1 MALIVMG
8 TIAMMF
14 DSARLANAAAAGEQW
29 AVQTAAALFVLNIM
43 FTAVF
48 TVEMVMKVTAWGI
61 RGYVSDAWNWLD
73 ASIVLISIISLLD
86 FLDFLR
92 PLRALRTL
100 RALRPLRLVSRYPAL
115 QVQASSPKSHRAPA
129 LTAPPAL
136 QLVVEALFLAMPAI
150 FNVLLVLLLFWL
162 VFGLLGVQLFA
173 GQFGSCVLY
182 VPPGI
187 AEGTHLLLPIPNLTA
202 ADACATADAELEAL
216 DAAGGWGSG
225 ELCERQGG
233 GAAEARCTLL
243 WRTPSVGFDNILEAM
258 VTLSEVATMQGWS
271 DMMHRAMAVRGAGA
285 AVYFM
290 GFIVLGNFILI
301 KLFAGVVI
309 DNFNQLRDQKSG
321 CAYMTEAQR
330 EWVETRKLLLRMRPV
345 TIAKP
350 PCNPIRLAFY
360 RVVTHRLFEAL
371 IIGAI
376 LLNVCFMALVM
387 YPTPDTVDDIQSAT
401 NLVFTIVFILEAALK
416 LIAYF
421 PRRYF
426 STPWNVFD
434 FFLVLV
440 SIFDLLMPMIPGLQ
454 GGLVVQPMVLRVLR
468 IFRIARLLRLVR
480 SARSLRTLLNTIGE
494 SIPALLNVTSLLMLT
509 AIIFAI
515 LGMSLFGQVIPQRHY
530 GYVSYASFDNFGSAM
545 LLMLRMAT
553 SDDWQQLMHACMVQ
567 PPFCG
572 PAAGKLPSHLAASD
586 AYLDC
591 GTNFGGGV
599 VAVIYFM
606 LAQVSPAPQHCPAEG
621 RWRSSRA
628 ALTPWPRSTAVSG
641 NADHEFDPRCDCRQ
655 LLVDEHEREHA
666 RFGDSD
672 ARVSGGVAQAALVSK
687 RGAAS
692 PNVR

>member
-1 MALIVMG
+1 
-8 TIAMMF
+8 
-14 DSARLANAAAAGEQW
+14 
-29 AVQTAAALFVLNIM
+29 
-43 FTAVF
+43 
-48 TVEMVMKVTAWGI
+48 
-61 RGYVSDAWNWLD
+61 
-73 ASIVLISIISLLD
+73 
-86 FLDFLR
+86 
-92 PLRALRTL
+92 
-100 RALRPLRLVSRYPAL
+100 
-115 QVQASSPKSHRAPA
+115 
-129 LTAPPAL
+129 
-136 QLVVEALFLAMPAI
+136 
-150 FNVLLVLLLFWL
+150 
-162 VFGLLGVQLFA
+162 
-173 GQFGSCVLY
+173 
-182 VPPGI
+182 
-187 AEGTHLLLPIPNLTA
+187 
-202 ADACATADAELEAL
+202 
-216 DAAGGWGSG
+216 
-225 ELCERQGG
+225 
-233 GAAEARCTLL
+233 
-243 WRTPSVGFDNILEAM
+243 
-258 VTLSEVATMQGWS
+258 
-271 DMMHRAMAVRGAGA
+271 
-285 AVYFM
+285 
-290 GFIVLGNFILI
+290 
-301 KLFAGVVI
+301 
-309 DNFNQLRDQKSG
+309 
-321 CAYMTEAQR
+321 
-330 EWVETRKLLLRMRPV
+330 
-345 TIAKP
+345 
-350 PCNPIRLAFY
+350 
-360 RVVTHRLFEAL
+360 
-371 IIGAI
+371 
-376 LLNVCFMALVM
+376 MALVM
-387 YPTPDTVDDIQSAT
+387 YPTPDTVDDYSQRRTSYSRSSSSSRRP
-401 NLVFTIVFILEAALK
+401 E

-426 STPWNVFD
+426 DAECLRLLPRA
-434 FFLVLV
+434 V

-480 SARSLRTLLNTIGE
+480 LRAVAHAAQHDWRVDF
-494 SIPALLNVTSLLMLT
+494 ALLNVTSLLMLT
-509 AIIFAI
+509 AIICHPRHA
-515 LGMSLFGQVIPQRHY
+515 LFGQVIPQRHY